1 MYNHC
6 LSISFLILENVYI
19 LFGFTYTS
27 WTLFYFILF
36 YFFYMD
42 SFLGGVYIYTHTHGY
57 LVYFFNHL
65 PIVWF
70 SDLVFP
76 SPTYGTYNVTSML
89 FTLFFFFLII
99 RLNRFCIFVAFV
111 WANFLKFDIF
121 YMLMVWESMV
131 KYY

>member
-27 WTLFYFILF
+27 WTLFYFI
-36 YFFYMD
+36 FFTWTP
-42 SFLGGVYIYTHTHGY
+42 FWVEYIYTHTHTHTHGY

-89 FTLFFFFLII
+89 FTLFFFLII

>member
-1 MYNHC
+1 MFIYIFSNSWERLYPFWFYIH
-6 LSISFLILENVYI
+6 LMDSF
-19 LFGFTYTS
+19 
-27 WTLFYFILF
+27 LF

-42 SFLGGVYIYTHTHGY
+42 SFLGGVYIYTHTHTHTRLFG
-57 LVYFFNHL
+57 VFFQSPTNSM
-65 PIVWF
+65 VFWF
-70 SDLVFP
+70 SLSFSYLRHLQCYKYVVY
-76 SPTYGTYNVTSML
+76 S
-89 FTLFFFFLII
+89 FFFFLII